1 MSEEAANPVV
11 EQEVKPEIS
20 TLAEETTPKQEVSQ
34 EVSQESEKEVNPL
47 EPGGDRF
54 KQVWARAKKAE
65 EEVNHLRAETQR
77 EREDRI
83 RLEERLKALEE
94 AKTTQTQPEY
104 TWDQL
109 EAGIAE
115 GRWTRAQAQEY
126 KEQAIERRLE
136 AKRQK
141 ERQAEMSNSRVLGEI
156 EQYKSLVPE
165 VNQYGT
171 ESRQKVEREYA
182 HLIRN
187 GAPDNYTT
195 QLAALRAAL
204 GDPETIKSRNTTKK
218 VLIEKEPFME
228 THTSSVT
235 KQAKAPFKDSLPA
248 WKVPEY
254 EKLIKHGVYKDWK
267 EIEDESKWV
276 PKAVN
281 QGRR

>member
-1 MSEEAANPVV
+1 MSDVQDPVV
-11 EQEVKPEIS
+11 QEVEKPKIS

-34 EVSQESEKEVNPL
+34 DVSQEPEKEVNPL

-54 KQVWARAKKAE
+54 KQVWARAKQAEAEAKA
-65 EEVNHLRAETQR
+65 LQAEIQR
-77 EREDRI
+77 EREERI
-83 RLEERLKALEE
+83 RLEERVKVKEE
-94 AKTTQTQPEY
+94 AQSQPEY

-126 KEQAIERRLE
+126 KDQQTERRLTQKL
-136 AKRQK
+136 AKQK
-141 ERQAEMSNSRVLGEI
+141 EMEVSNSRVLGEI
-156 EQYKSLVPE
+156 EQYKSLVPD
-165 VNQYGT
+165 VTQYGT
-171 ESRQKVEREYA
+171 EARQKVEKEYA
-182 HLIRN
+182 YLVRN

-248 WKVPEY
+248 WKVTEY